1 MSGDPLF
8 NLALS
13 VRQLSC
19 RRGGRLVL
27 SDVAF
32 SLEAG
37 GALLIQGPNG
47 VGKSTLLRALG
58 GLIGLET
65 GSVSLGPHT
74 AEQRSVDLPEASH
87 LVGHQ
92 DAVKPNLTLA
102 ENIQAWIGMLAI
114 RPSPSPKRVSL
125 ALAALGLEGLAHRP
139 ARFLSQG
146 QRRRLSLARLVAVPR
161 ALWLLDEPTLGLDQA
176 AQLSL
181 DRLIQ
186 AHRDQGGMV
195 IATSHQPL
203 AMPGAQV
210 LTFGRPS
217 PMAATQ

>member
-1 MSGDPLF
+1 MTDGPLF

-13 VRQLSC
+13 VRGLSC
-19 RRGGRLVL
+19 QRGGRLVL
-27 SDVAF
+27 GDVAF

-65 GSVSLGPHT
+65 GSIDLARPGLDQPIM
-74 AEQRSVDLPEASH
+74 DLPEASH

-92 DAVKPNLTLA
+92 DAVKPSLTLA
-102 ENIQAWIGMLAI
+102 ENIQAWMGMLAVGSS
-114 RPSPSPKRVSL
+114 PSPSRITV
-125 ALAALGLEGLAHRP
+125 ALAALGLDGLAHRP

-161 ALWLLDEPTLGLDQA
+161 ALWLLDEPTLGLDQGA
-176 AQLSL
+176 LQSL

-210 LTFGRPS
+210 LTLGGPS
-217 PMAATQ
+217 PLAATR